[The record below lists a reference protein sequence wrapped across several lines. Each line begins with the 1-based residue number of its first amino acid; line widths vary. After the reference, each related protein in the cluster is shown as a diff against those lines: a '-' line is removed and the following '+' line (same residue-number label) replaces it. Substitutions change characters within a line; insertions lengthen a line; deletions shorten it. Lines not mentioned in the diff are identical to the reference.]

1 MAGQRV
7 RSRSQSI
14 PTAHAARTE
23 MWPSRGRSQSS
34 EVGIDR
40 SSASAWLGGTT
51 RSSPPWPRRTGTLI
65 CATSPKTHRRGL
77 FARLTSVHNPGGYSR
92 RVAPWLVVAMFAWLG
107 LPAAALGQAP
117 RLESHV
123 TDLTGS
129 LSNPSAI
136 EGAIT
141 QVDREDGVETW
152 VLFVPTIGAQTP
164 ADYAQEVATRNS
176 LGVDDALI
184 LVVVDDR
191 TDQIWLSDGL
201 EEITN
206 AELDEVI
213 GDVLE
218 PRLAAGDFDGAVIAA
233 AQGLGD
239 AATGIVAPPEP
250 GPNPPGQ
257 PEGQG
262 SGIGWLIAVVLI
274 GAGLWLVVTRF
285 RRLRDDR
292 RTAEERDRRVGELAR
307 RANALLVAADEAVRD
322 AESEVGFA
330 EAQFGPEEA
339 QALREAAASAR
350 DEVRAAFAIRQ
361 QLDDGVPEDA
371 ATRERLLGEIVA
383 RAEKSDQLLDAAAQR
398 LAELRTLERDLP
410 SVLPR
415 VREEIEAVG
424 ARLPAAEATL
434 DRLESVA
441 GGSLGPVRGNAV
453 EARKRV
459 DDALAE
465 LQRVDGDVR
474 TGRTS
479 EAARRV
485 RLIERVGAEAGTL
498 LGAIDELDAAVR
510 DVLPKVDPALAEA
523 ERSVTAGDVAATSP
537 GAATSAQLTEAR
549 IALAQARAARDASP
563 PDPVS
568 AYREATRADQLADAA
583 TADLRDAAERLVR
596 QRSIADAAVTAADA
610 RVLQATQFITAR
622 HLGVGHAARTR
633 LAESERWLERAH
645 AKLGEDDAGAAGAA
659 QQAAALAE
667 AAYRSAQSDFD
678 QFDQFGRPSTG
689 GDVLQSVLPYVLPI
703 LLRGAGGWG
712 RTRWGESRGGGIFG
726 GDGGGIFGGG
736 GGGGGGILGG
746 GGGRSSGGSFGGFG
760 GGGGGGRSRGG
771 RW

>member
-1 MAGQRV
+1 
-7 RSRSQSI
+7 
-14 PTAHAARTE
+14 
-23 MWPSRGRSQSS
+23 
-34 EVGIDR
+34 
-40 SSASAWLGGTT
+40 
-51 RSSPPWPRRTGTLI
+51 
-65 CATSPKTHRRGL
+65 
-77 FARLTSVHNPGGYSR
+77 VHNPGGYSR
-92 RVAPWLVVAMFAWLG
+92 RVAPWLVVALFAWLG
-107 LPAAALGQAP
+107 VPAAALGQAP

-152 VLFVPTIGAQTP
+152 VLFVPTTGDLTP

-184 LVVVDDR
+184 LVAVDDR

-201 EEITN
+201 EEITT
-206 AELDEVI
+206 AELDDVI

-218 PRLAAGDFDGAVIAA
+218 PRLADGDFDGAVIAA
-233 AQGLGD
+233 AQGLGE
-239 AATGIVAPPEP
+239 AATVTVPPPEP
-250 GPNPPGQ
+250 GPGPPGQ

-262 SGIGWLIAVVLI
+262 SGIGMGWLIGAVLI

-307 RANALLVAADEAVRD
+307 RSNALLVAADEAVRD

-339 QALREAAASAR
+339 QALRAAAASAR

-371 ATRERLLGEIVA
+371 ATRERLLAEIVA
-383 RAEKSDQLLDAAAQR
+383 RAERSDQLLDAAAQR

-415 VREEIEAVG
+415 VRADIEAVG
-424 ARLPAAEATL
+424 ARLPAEEAIL
-434 DRLESVA
+434 DRLESIA

-465 LQRVDGDVR
+465 LERVEVDVKA
-474 TGRTS
+474 GRTAQ
-479 EAARRV
+479 AARRV
-485 RLIERVGAEAGTL
+485 RLIERVGAEADGL
-498 LGAIDELDAAVR
+498 LDAIDQLDAAVR
-510 DVLPKVDPALAEA
+510 DVLPKVDPAVAEA
-523 ERSVTAGDVAATSP
+523 ERSITAGDTAATTTT
-537 GAATSAQLTEAR
+537 AATNGPLTEAR
-549 IALAQARAARDASP
+549 AALGEARAARDASP

-568 AYREATRADQLADAA
+568 AYRHATRADQLADAA
-583 TADLRDAAERLVR
+583 TAGLRDAAQRLAR

-610 RVLQATQFITAR
+610 RVLQASQFITAR

-633 LAESERWLERAH
+633 LAEAERWLDQSH
-645 AKLGEDDAGAAGAA
+645 ATLGQDDAAAAQAA
-659 QQAAALAE
+659 QQAAALGE
-667 AAYRSAQSDFD
+667 AAYRLAQSDFD

-760 GGGGGGRSRGG
+760 GGGGGGGRSRGG